1 MSKRQVHF
9 IANCVYGDHVA
20 GGDIHFFNM
29 AQATIEAGHPLHF
42 FGGHALK
49 QHLERRKIDATITLT
64 DGGVAKGI
72 DMDRF
77 GGQVRLFKDYGGRL
91 RGTLRQKDEI
101 GTEDMA
107 YSVTD
112 YWFDTWPV
120 IRSRSQRKLMV
131 LGMDAPT
138 FGQVAMRTR
147 PDVTASRVNS
157 IYYWLSQNLSL
168 RWFRRCQNKRV
179 FYVHPSMQPRLL
191 KMGYAEREIV
201 FISNGFD
208 LETAESVPDQAKEY
222 DVVWVGRYHRQK
234 GIEDLLTTL
243 RALADQVKGFRAVL
257 VGKLEHDLK
266 PEIDRMGLAT
276 NVQFS
281 GLVSEYEK
289 FRLFKASRMFLMPST
304 YESWGIVIGEALAC
318 GIPVVAYELAA
329 YRPIFGELVNY
340 VQPFDLQAFQQT
352 ASQAL
357 LNARAGRVNLDQK
370 ALQKLKDEHS
380 WAAARK
386 RFQRTLGEFAQ

>member
-9 IANCVYGDHVA
+9 VANCVYADHVA

-29 AQATIEAGHPLHF
+29 AQATIEGGYPLHF

-49 QHLERRKIDATITLT
+49 QHLEKRKNDATITLT
-64 DGGVAKGI
+64 DSGQTTGI
-72 DMDRF
+72 NMESLR
-77 GGQVRLFKDYGGRL
+77 GQFRLFKDYFGRL
-91 RGTLRQKDEI
+91 RGTLRRKQEI
-101 GTEDMA
+101 DPEDMA

-112 YWFDTWPV
+112 YWFDTLPV
-120 IRSRSQRKLMV
+120 IKSRAKRKLMV

-138 FGQVAMRTR
+138 LGQVITRRR
-147 PDVTASRVNS
+147 PDVTASRINS

-168 RWFRRCQNKRV
+168 RLFRSCANKRL
-179 FYVHPSMQPRLL
+179 FYVHPSMEPRLL
-191 KMGYAEREIV
+191 KMGYTKKEIV

-208 LETAESVPDQAKEY
+208 LDTAEKVPEQPKEY

-243 RALADQVKGFRAVL
+243 RFLADQVKGFRAVL
-257 VGKLEHDLK
+257 VGKLENDLK
-266 PEIDRMGLAT
+266 PAIDKLGLGAH
-276 NVQFS
+276 VHFS

-289 FRLFKASRMFLMPST
+289 FRLFKASRMFLMSST

-329 YRPIFGELVNY
+329 YRPIFGDLVNY
-340 VQPFDLQAFQQT
+340 VRPFDLLQFQQT
-352 ASQAL
+352 ASTVL
-357 LNARAGRVNLDQK
+357 LNARAGKVALDEK
-370 ALQKLKDEHS
+370 ALQTLKAEHS

-386 RFQRTLGEFAQ
+386 RFQRTLDEFAQ